1 MIREI
6 VTREGHGLSM
16 PDLLDGSHV
25 IPKKSSKTPMRGKK
39 EYMVDLQTKKTM
51 RVIIMAQCTGT
62 LGNLIFSNGILL
74 AYLAEMGMASATILQ
89 LLALPTL
96 IGFFFLMPAA
106 YWSDRFGMKKL
117 GTLGL
122 LATVLGFALIIL
134 AGQFSPMASN
144 ILIGAGIAIF
154 GLGFAFFSSNWFA
167 LLKPLIPPQIRGR
180 FFGKV
185 RMAFQAVAIC
195 FGLAVT
201 VILDKYTGI
210 QVYQAIL
217 VVVLLLLIIRIFFY
231 LKIPGTNQSQ
241 PTESSFLQACK
252 TIVRIPGYVPFCSYA
267 FLLCLFTRACP
278 WIFGLLEKDVLHFNG
293 SQLVLM
299 GNLLFGGSLAGFYL
313 GGKLIDRY
321 GTKPVFLLCHFSYG
335 LILFLF
341 LFRGFFP
348 WPVIV
353 TVGLLTICFGM
364 VQAASSIGLTT
375 ELMALIPQTNKSLS
389 TALNLSLINGGTAL
403 SAFICSKTID
413 LSILNT
419 SWQFFGQTMSEYDS
433 LLLGC
438 GLMIVLLIVTLGLIP
453 SVIKP
458 KAQWVPQGS

>member
-1 MIREI
+1 
-6 VTREGHGLSM
+6 
-16 PDLLDGSHV
+16 
-25 IPKKSSKTPMRGKK
+25 
-39 EYMVDLQTKKTM
+39 MVDLHTKKTM
-51 RVIIMAQCTGT
+51 RLIIMAQCTGT
-62 LGNLIFSNGILL
+62 LGNLIFTNGLLL
-74 AYLAEMGMASATILQ
+74 AYLAELGMSSATILQ
-89 LLALPTL
+89 LLALPTF
-96 IGFFFLMPAA
+96 IGFLFLMPAA
-106 YWSDRFGMKKL
+106 FWSDRYGMKKL

-122 LATVLGFALIIL
+122 LATVLGFVLIIL
-134 AGQFSPMASN
+134 AGQFSAMVSK
-144 ILIGAGIAIF
+144 ILVGTGIAVF

-167 LLKPLIPPQIRGR
+167 LLEPLIPPNIRGR

-195 FGLAVT
+195 FGLVVT
-201 VILDKYTGI
+201 VILDRYTGI
-210 QVYQAIL
+210 KIYQSIL
-217 VVVLLLLIIRIFFY
+217 VVVLLLLVVRIFFY
-231 LKIPGTNQSQ
+231 LKIPETSQ
-241 PTESSFLQACK
+241 PKPADRSFLQACK
-252 TIVRIPGYVPFCSYA
+252 TISRIPGYVPFCSYA
-267 FLLCLFTRACP
+267 FLLCLFTGTCP
-278 WIFGLLEKDVLHFNG
+278 WVFGLLEKDVLHFSG

-299 GNLLFGGSLAGFYL
+299 GNLLFTGSLGGFYL

-341 LFRGFFP
+341 LFRDFFP
-348 WPVIV
+348 WPVIA
-353 TVGLLTICFGM
+353 TVGLLTCFFGM

-413 LSILNT
+413 LSILNR

-438 GLMIVLLIVTLGLIP
+438 ALMIVLLIVTLGLVHWLVALAASGIAALGMGLLARAKIGGHTGD
-453 SVIKP
+453 VIGA
-458 KAQWVPQGS
+458 AQQVSMLAFLAGLLMLT